1 MKKSYFK
8 YIASL
13 LMFGM
18 NGIVASN
25 INLTSYEIVL
35 TRTLMGSIFL
45 ALLFFVTKGRF
56 SCHKHPKD
64 LIFIVVSGIA
74 MGAGWMFLYE
84 AYIQVGV
91 GIASLIYYCG
101 PVIVMALSPMIFN
114 EKLTSA
120 KIIGFIAVLSGVFFV
135 NGQAAESING
145 WGLFCACM
153 SAVTYA
159 VMVITNKKSEKILGM
174 ENALLQLIVSFIF
187 VTIFV
192 GIKSGLAIQ
201 PALSDLIWIII
212 LGIINT
218 GVGCCFYFSSIGNL
232 PVQTVAICGYLE
244 PLSAVV
250 FSVIL
255 LHEVMLPL
263 QVIGAVLII
272 GGALF
277 GECFKGFGIFN
288 NKSSK
293 NHSLS

>member
-120 KIIGFIAVLSGVFFV
+120 KIIGFIAVLSG
-135 NGQAAESING
+135 A
-145 WGLFCACM
+145 FC
-153 SAVTYA
+153 
-159 VMVITNKKSEKILGM
+159 
-174 ENALLQLIVSFIF
+174 
-187 VTIFV
+187 
-192 GIKSGLAIQ
+192 
-201 PALSDLIWIII
+201 
-212 LGIINT
+212 
-218 GVGCCFYFSSIGNL
+218 
-232 PVQTVAICGYLE
+232 
-244 PLSAVV
+244 
-250 FSVIL
+250 
-255 LHEVMLPL
+255 
-263 QVIGAVLII
+263 
-272 GGALF
+272 
-277 GECFKGFGIFN
+277 
-288 NKSSK
+288 
-293 NHSLS
+293 